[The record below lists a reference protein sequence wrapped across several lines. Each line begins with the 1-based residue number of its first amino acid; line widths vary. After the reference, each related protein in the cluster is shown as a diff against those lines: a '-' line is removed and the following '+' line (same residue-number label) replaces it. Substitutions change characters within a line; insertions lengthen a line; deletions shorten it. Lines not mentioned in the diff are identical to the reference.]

1 MALDPKLVISED
13 LGNYR
18 YRVVQW
24 ATVPSALVGSF
35 PSVTGTAWGGAEA
48 TLGASAASVL
58 TASLVAGT
66 VIEDVREV
74 LIGPLDDA
82 ESMLGVLQGNFQS
95 RVTAATGITLAVGM
109 GLDSSDVLGQVE
121 EA

>member
-1 MALDPKLVISED
+1 VGDGALGVGGEFP
-13 LGNYR
+13 LGD
-18 YRVVQW
+18 
-24 ATVPSALVGSF
+24 
-35 PSVTGTAWGGAEA
+35 GTAWGGAEA